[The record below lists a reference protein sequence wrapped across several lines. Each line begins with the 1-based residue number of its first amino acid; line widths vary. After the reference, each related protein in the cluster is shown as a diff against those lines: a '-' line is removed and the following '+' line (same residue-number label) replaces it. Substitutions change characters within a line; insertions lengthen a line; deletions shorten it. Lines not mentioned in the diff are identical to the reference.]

1 MGGLKLELRRSI
13 LMSGQSEVMQ
23 PRLLLPLALAAAVIR
38 GSSMPWITV
47 RTFSGNERVYNLSD
61 LRGGIAVVMTIV
73 LFVLVGAIVGIFKRM
88 TGMTIMSLSVATLGW
103 MAAIS
108 GMLLSLL
115 WSLIPS
121 INVAGLDLAKA
132 TLSQGTGVVVTVV
145 SSLALA
151 FMVVRQLE
159 PLKSYS
165 PTTEVPM
172 IPVAALAPIIAIA
185 WLMHSEWLRLGSTS
199 SNIEAQIAGDAL
211 YGSGLV
217 VLGLW
222 LSVGLW
228 IGALMVNR
236 SLMIS
241 VASALSV
248 VISLIVGMY
257 AIFMWAGGRLL
268 DWLVPAKL
276 ENWAAVAVEPQL
288 YLVLVSCLAMLIL
301 STLGLFPRMH
311 LLRFRVGTR
320 VQGNSGLFLSDVV
333 GGSILLVI
341 AGSVVWQLL

>member
-1 MGGLKLELRRSI
+1 MSEQTEGL
-13 LMSGQSEVMQ
+13 Q
-23 PRLLLPLALAAAVIR
+23 PRLLLPVALAVAVIR

-47 RTFSGNERVYNLSD
+47 RTFGGNERVYNLSD
-61 LRGGIAVVMTIV
+61 LRGGIAVIMTIV
-73 LFVLVGAIVGIFKRM
+73 LFVLIGALVGVFKRM

-121 INVAGLDLAKA
+121 VNVAGLDLAKA

-151 FMVVRQLE
+151 FLVVRQLE

-165 PTTEVPM
+165 PTTEVPV
-172 IPVAALAPIIAIA
+172 IPIIALAPIIVIA
-185 WLMHSEWLRLGSTS
+185 FLMHAEWLTLGSES
-199 SNIEAQIAGDAL
+199 SSFEAQIAGDAL

-222 LSVGLW
+222 LGVGLW

-236 SLMIS
+236 SLMIG
-241 VASALSV
+241 VASGLSV

-257 AIFMWAGGRLL
+257 AIFMWTGGRLL

-288 YLVLVSCLAMLIL
+288 YIVLFSCFLMLVISA
-301 STLGLFPRMH
+301 LGLFPRMQSS
-311 LLRFRVGTR
+311 RFGIGSRI
-320 VQGNSGLFLSDVV
+320 QGASSFFLSDIV
-333 GGSILLVI
+333 GIVILVLV
-341 AGSVVWQLL
+341 AVSVIWQLL

>member
-1 MGGLKLELRRSI
+1 
-13 LMSGQSEVMQ
+13 MSTVTQIQ
-23 PRLLLPLALAAAVIR
+23 PRLLLPLALAATVLR

-47 RTFSGNERVYNLSD
+47 RTFSGNKLVYNLSD
-61 LRGGIAVVMTIV
+61 LRGGIAVIMTV
-73 LFVLVGAIVGIFKRM
+73 ALFTLIGAVIGIFKRM
-88 TGMTIMSLSVATLGW
+88 TGMTLMSLSVATLGW

-108 GMLLSLL
+108 GMLLTLL

-132 TLSQGTGVVVTVV
+132 TLSQGSGVVVTVV
-145 SSLALA
+145 ASLALA

-159 PLKSYS
+159 PLRSYA
-165 PTTEVPM
+165 PTTY
-172 IPVAALAPIIAIA
+172 IPVLPVVALLPVIAIA
-185 WLMHSEWLRLGSTS
+185 VCMHSEWLTLGTDTST
-199 SNIEAQIAGDAL
+199 IQAKIAGDAL

-241 VASALSV
+241 IASALSLV
-248 VISLIVGMY
+248 VSIIVGMY

-268 DWLVPAKL
+268 DWLIPAKL
-276 ENWAAVAVEPQL
+276 EKWTAVTAEPQL
-288 YLVLVSCLAMLIL
+288 YIVLVASAIMLCA
-301 STLGLFPRMH
+301 SVLGLFPRMH
-311 LLRFRVGTR
+311 RVRLSIGTTVR
-320 VQGNSGLFLSDVV
+320 GQSGIFYSDVIGAV
-333 GGSILLVI
+333 ILFVV
-341 AGSVVWQLL
+341 AGSVIWQLL

>member
-1 MGGLKLELRRSI
+1 MSEQTEGLE
-13 LMSGQSEVMQ
+13 
-23 PRLLLPLALAAAVIR
+23 PRLLLPVALAVAVVR

-47 RTFSGNERVYNLSD
+47 RTFGGNERVYNLSD
-61 LRGGIAVVMTIV
+61 LRGGIAVIMTIV
-73 LFVLVGAIVGIFKRM
+73 LFVLIGALVGVFKRM

-121 INVAGLDLAKA
+121 VNVAGLDLAKA
-132 TLSQGTGVVVTVV
+132 TLSQGTGVVVSVV

-151 FMVVRQLE
+151 FLVVRQLE

-165 PTTEVPM
+165 PTTEVPV
-172 IPVAALAPIIAIA
+172 IPILALAPIIVIA
-185 WLMHSEWLRLGSTS
+185 FLMHAEWLTLGSES
-199 SNIEAQIAGDAL
+199 SSFEAQIAGDAL

-222 LSVGLW
+222 LGVGLW

-236 SLMIS
+236 SLMIA
-241 VASALSV
+241 VASGLSV

-257 AIFMWAGGRLL
+257 AIFMWTGGRLL

-276 ENWAAVAVEPQL
+276 DNWAALAVEPQL
-288 YLVLVSCLAMLIL
+288 YVVLFSSFLMFVISA
-301 STLGLFPRMH
+301 LGLFPRMQS
-311 LLRFRVGTR
+311 LRFRFGSR
-320 VQGNSGLFLSDVV
+320 VQGASSFFLSDIAGIVILVV
-333 GGSILLVI
+333 V
-341 AGSVVWQLL
+341 AGSVIWQLL

>member
-1 MGGLKLELRRSI
+1 MNTPSALS
-13 LMSGQSEVMQ
+13 Q
-23 PRLLLPLALAAAVIR
+23 PRLLLPVALAVAVLR

-47 RTFSGNERVYNLSD
+47 RTFSGNERVYNLAD
-61 LRGGIAVVMTIV
+61 LRGGIAIIMTIT
-73 LFVLVGAIVGIFKRM
+73 LFVLIGGVIGIFKRT

-108 GMLLSLL
+108 GMLLTLL

-121 INVAGLDLAKA
+121 INVAGLDLAKV
-132 TLSQGTGVVVTVV
+132 TLSQGSGVVVTVV
-145 SSLALA
+145 ASLALA

-159 PLKSYS
+159 PLRAYS
-165 PTTEVPM
+165 PTTHIPM
-172 IPVAALAPIIAIA
+172 IPVVVLIPVIVIAVC
-185 WLMHSEWLRLGSTS
+185 MHSEWLRLGSEGS
-199 SNIEAQIAGDAL
+199 AVQALIAGDAL

-241 VASALSV
+241 IASALSV
-248 VISLIVGMY
+248 VVTLIVGMY
-257 AIFMWAGGRLL
+257 AVFMWAGGRLL

-276 ENWAAVAVEPQL
+276 EKWTAVSVEPQL
-288 YLVLVSCLAMLIL
+288 YVVLLACAVAFVA
-301 STLGLFPRMH
+301 SVLGLFPRMH
-311 LLRFRVGTR
+311 QLRFTLGNRL
-320 VQGNSGLFLSDVV
+320 QGETGVYISDIV
-333 GGSILLVI
+333 GGAILVVI
-341 AGSVVWQLL
+341 AGSVIWQLL

>member
-1 MGGLKLELRRSI
+1 MSEQTDGL
-13 LMSGQSEVMQ
+13 Q
-23 PRLLLPLALAAAVIR
+23 PRLLLPVALAVAVIR

-47 RTFSGNERVYNLSD
+47 RTFGGNERVYNLSD
-61 LRGGIAVVMTIV
+61 LRGGIAVIMTIV
-73 LFVLVGAIVGIFKRM
+73 LFVLIGALVGVFKRM

-121 INVAGLDLAKA
+121 VNVAGLDLAKA
-132 TLSQGTGVVVTVV
+132 TLSQGTGVVVSVV

-151 FMVVRQLE
+151 FLVVRQLE

-165 PTTEVPM
+165 PTTEVPV
-172 IPVAALAPIIAIA
+172 IPILALAPIIVIA
-185 WLMHSEWLRLGSTS
+185 FLMHAEWLTLGSES
-199 SNIEAQIAGDAL
+199 SSFEAQIAGDAL

-222 LSVGLW
+222 LGVGLW

-236 SLMIS
+236 SLMIG
-241 VASALSV
+241 VASGLSV

-257 AIFMWAGGRLL
+257 AIFMWTGGRLL

-276 ENWAAVAVEPQL
+276 DNWAAVAVEPQL
-288 YLVLVSCLAMLIL
+288 YIVLFSCFLMFVMSA
-301 STLGLFPRMH
+301 LGLLPRMQS
-311 LLRFRVGTR
+311 LRFRFGSR
-320 VQGNSGLFLSDVV
+320 VQGASSFFLSDIAGIV
-333 GGSILLVI
+333 ILVAV
-341 AGSVVWQLL
+341 AGSVIWQLL

>member
-1 MGGLKLELRRSI
+1 MSEQTGGL
-13 LMSGQSEVMQ
+13 Q
-23 PRLLLPLALAAAVIR
+23 PRLLLPVALAVAVIR

-47 RTFSGNERVYNLSD
+47 RTFGGNERVYNLSD
-61 LRGGIAVVMTIV
+61 LRGGIAVIMTIV
-73 LFVLVGAIVGIFKRM
+73 LFVLIGALVGVFKRM

-121 INVAGLDLAKA
+121 VNVAGLDLAKA
-132 TLSQGTGVVVTVV
+132 TLSQGTGVVVSVV

-151 FMVVRQLE
+151 FLVVRQLE

-165 PTTEVPM
+165 PTTEVPV
-172 IPVAALAPIIAIA
+172 IPILALAPIIVIA
-185 WLMHSEWLRLGSTS
+185 FLMHAEWLTLGSES
-199 SNIEAQIAGDAL
+199 SSFEAQIAGDAL

-222 LSVGLW
+222 LGVGLW

-236 SLMIS
+236 SLMIG
-241 VASALSV
+241 VASGLSV

-257 AIFMWAGGRLL
+257 AIFMWTGGRLL

-276 ENWAAVAVEPQL
+276 DNWAAVAVEPQL
-288 YLVLVSCLAMLIL
+288 YIVLFSCFLMFVMSA
-301 STLGLFPRMH
+301 LGLFPRMQS
-311 LLRFRVGTR
+311 LRFRFVSR
-320 VQGNSGLFLSDVV
+320 VQGASSFFLSD
-333 GGSILLVI
+333 I
-341 AGSVVWQLL
+341 AGIVILVVVTGSVIWQLL

>member
-1 MGGLKLELRRSI
+1 
-13 LMSGQSEVMQ
+13 MSEQTEDLQ
-23 PRLLLPLALAAAVIR
+23 PRLLLPVALAVAVIR

-47 RTFSGNERVYNLSD
+47 RTFGGNERVYNLSD
-61 LRGGIAVVMTIV
+61 LRGGIAVIMTIV
-73 LFVLVGAIVGIFKRM
+73 LFVLIGALVGVFKRM

-121 INVAGLDLAKA
+121 VNVAGLDLAKA
-132 TLSQGTGVVVTVV
+132 TLSQGTGVVVSVV

-151 FMVVRQLE
+151 FLVVRQLE

-165 PTTEVPM
+165 PTTEVPV
-172 IPVAALAPIIAIA
+172 IPILALAPIIVIA
-185 WLMHSEWLRLGSTS
+185 FLMHAEWLTLGSES
-199 SNIEAQIAGDAL
+199 SSFEAQIAGDAL

-222 LSVGLW
+222 LGVGLW

-236 SLMIS
+236 SLMIG
-241 VASALSV
+241 VASGLSV

-257 AIFMWAGGRLL
+257 AIFMWTGGRLL

-276 ENWAAVAVEPQL
+276 DNWAALAVEPQL
-288 YLVLVSCLAMLIL
+288 YVVLFSSFLMFVISA
-301 STLGLFPRMH
+301 LGLFPRMQS
-311 LLRFRVGTR
+311 LRFRFGSR
-320 VQGNSGLFLSDVV
+320 VQGASSFFLSDIAGIVILVV
-333 GGSILLVI
+333 V
-341 AGSVVWQLL
+341 AGSVIWQLL